1 MKNSRKGRNL
11 RSVALFFALLI
22 ITPLLILGCSCA
34 KSATNNTVYRDSAHT
49 SARRDSVNQRQIH
62 WQDTQQ
68 HDSVFKQDSVLVY
81 IKGDTI
87 IKERWHN
94 LTTTRWKTTTKTDTI
109 VGDIYTFVT
118 DTVKVKYY
126 VNRYKT
132 KEVEKPASTWQKVR
146 LLFGDCVLLF
156 LPIFVVRWINER
168 IKKKRVQ

>member
-1 MKNSRKGRNL
+1 M
-11 RSVALFFALLI
+11 LI
-22 ITPLLILGCSCA
+22 ITPLLILGCSCSKTA
-34 KSATNNTVYRDSAHT
+34 QNNTVYRDSAHT
-49 SARRDSVNQRQIH
+49 SVIRDSVNQRQIH

-81 IKGDTI
+81 IKGDTV

-109 VGDIYTFVT
+109 VVDIYKFVT

-132 KEVEKPASTWQKVR
+132 KEVEKPVSTWKKIR
-146 LLFGDCVLLF
+146 LFIGDCVLLF
-156 LPIFVVRWINER
+156 LALVAFNWIKER
-168 IKKKRVQ
+168 IKKRVQ